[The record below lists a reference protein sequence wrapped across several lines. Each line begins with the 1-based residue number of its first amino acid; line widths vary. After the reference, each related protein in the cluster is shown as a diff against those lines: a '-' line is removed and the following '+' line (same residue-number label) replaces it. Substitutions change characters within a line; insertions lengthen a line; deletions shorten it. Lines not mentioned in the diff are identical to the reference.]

1 MKRLLSLFLAMLM
14 FVGGLVPQHD
24 LAELAKLPQLVQHYR
39 FHKTPAAGGLTL
51 LQFLAEHYGA
61 GTRHY
66 AGTGIN
72 SRHKQD
78 HHDLPLR
85 CHHGCAA
92 VAFVLPTAQ
101 PVLPVAAAR
110 PVFHGRSYGW
120 EREARYAFR
129 PLLALLQPPRA

>member
-51 LQFLAEHYGA
+51 RQFLAEHYGA

-66 AGTGIN
+66 AGKGLNIHHQ
-72 SRHKQD
+72 RD

-101 PVLPVAAAR
+101 PALPVAAAR
-110 PVFHGRSYGW
+110 VAFGSRRYGW
-120 EREARYAFR
+120 ERESLYAFR
-129 PLLALLQPPRA
+129 PLAALLQPPRA